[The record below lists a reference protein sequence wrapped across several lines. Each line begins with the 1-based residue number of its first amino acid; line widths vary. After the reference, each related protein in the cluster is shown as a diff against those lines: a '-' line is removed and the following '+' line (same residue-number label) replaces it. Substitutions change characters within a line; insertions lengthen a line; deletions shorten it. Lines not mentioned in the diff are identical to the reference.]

1 MSVCV
6 SSFFSKLWVGINM
19 GELEF
24 LREFYSFVCEE
35 LDLRVMKLDS
45 RFVLDKK
52 ELRTPSDKTAGDVSL
67 LAFPTSVDVTY
78 LKPNSKVKLLFSIWV
93 SVSDGSERGNVS
105 LLMYDKN
112 GHGENINDWL
122 VYRETLSEV
131 DSLNFNHF
139 DRVNYRESIPEVL
152 DCVFDPLQNEFKEVV
167 EGTKEGLP
175 YSIPKKDWRDGY

>member
-1 MSVCV
+1 M

-52 ELRTPSDKTAGDVSL
+52 ELRTPSDKAAGDVSL
-67 LAFPTSVDVTY
+67 FRLPTAVDVVY
-78 LKPNSKVKLLFSIWV
+78 LKSNSKVKLLISI
-93 SVSDGSERGNVS
+93 SLYDFDDSGRGNVR

-112 GHGENINDWL
+112 GHGESINDWL

-131 DSLNFNHF
+131 DSLNLNYF